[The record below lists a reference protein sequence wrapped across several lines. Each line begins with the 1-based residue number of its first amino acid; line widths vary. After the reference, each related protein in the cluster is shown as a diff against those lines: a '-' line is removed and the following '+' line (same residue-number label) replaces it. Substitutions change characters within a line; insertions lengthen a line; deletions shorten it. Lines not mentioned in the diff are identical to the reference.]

1 MDAAMLRS
9 ALEIALEDEAF
20 AAAFEG
26 ATSLA
31 VSESDDGAITLD
43 AGDESVV
50 IGAEDLMGDAG
61 ESESPSMPPPPPAG
75 A

>member
-1 MDAAMLRS
+1 MDAAMMRA
-9 ALEIALEDEAF
+9 ALDIALEDEAF

-26 ATSLA
+26 ASSLA
-31 VSESDDGAITLD
+31 VSESEDGAITLD

-61 ESESPSMPPPPPAG
+61 ESPSMPPPPAG